1 MKSKPIPV
9 MVSIEGLRTINEL
22 AELGQKA
29 KGFNPSPVQI
39 KEQLAAMDSE
49 MLFELAE
56 DTAAI
61 IKANTP
67 IKD

>member
-22 AELGQKA
+22 ATLGQKA
-29 KGFNPSPVQI
+29 HGFNPSPVEI
-39 KEQLAAMDSE
+39 KERLADMDPQ
-49 MLFELAE
+49 MLFELAK
-56 DTAAI
+56 DTAAL

-67 IKD
+67 VKA